1 MTGYASRARMA
12 STLRIST
19 LVLLSAAL
27 MLFAPAGASA
37 SVTCSLSSGTL
48 TVDIAGGTGTA
59 GIQRGTGGGAADIN
73 VYDGVVGGTLQACT
87 GAPTVNNTDSIIVN
101 DTVAA
106 HNATLMLD
114 FQNGPLEPGLTA
126 EGSGTSEIEVTFNAS
141 DGNDKL
147 YLTGQQSIGNTFTF
161 GQTGATAIG
170 GNLNADSDV
179 DDVTVND
186 GERMTLNGGNQ
197 VDTMTA
203 AGGPGFTGPTPY
215 SSGGLAVLTMDG
227 GLNDDH
233 LTAGPGGWILDTG
246 SAYGNDTLT
255 GGSGNDELGA
265 WGPGGD
271 VIDGG
276 GGTGDTVDYQFAS
289 PGNVHF
295 DLGITGPQD
304 TNGSGTD
311 SAANVEG
318 IVGSQDAGTDVLTGD
333 SGNNVFIANG
343 GDDVIVPKGG
353 NDEIEGGLG
362 TDTLSYAQGSSGPVA
377 VSLGTSAPQATGGAG
392 TDTLDDGQPTDGL
405 PDVENLTGSPF
416 GGDVLTGNSQP
427 NLLDVYDGL
436 GDTADCVNPA
446 TSNVAIAD
454 ELGVDTISNCDT
466 VDQAPQTSIDSG
478 PASGAVTASPSV
490 TYGLSADE
498 PSTFQYSVDSGPFIA
513 CPASCALPALSE
525 GTHALAFRAVD
536 VDERQHPD
544 LTPATRTVTVDT
556 APPDT
561 TIVTHPKPKTKSRR
575 GTYTFTSSEPGSTFL
590 CSYDGKSFAACAG
603 SSFTT
608 PKLKPGRH
616 RFDVIATDSAGN
628 RDQSAATFTWKIRK
642 RKRH

>member
-12 STLRIST
+12 STRRIST
-19 LVLLSAAL
+19 LVLLSVAL

-87 GAPTVNNTDSIIVN
+87 GAPTVNNTDAIVVN

-114 FQNGPLEPGLTA
+114 LQNGPLEPGLTA

-147 YLTGQQSIGNTFTF
+147 FLTGQQATGNTFTF

-197 VDTMTA
+197 ADTMSA
-203 AGGPGFTGPTPY
+203 AGGPGFTGPVPY
-215 SSGGLAVLTMDG
+215 SSAGLAVLTMDG

-246 SAYGNDTLT
+246 SAFGNDTLT
-255 GGSGNDELGA
+255 GGSGDDELGA
-265 WGPGGD
+265 WGPGDD

-295 DLGITGPQD
+295 DLGIAGPQD

-318 IVGSQDAGTDVLTGD
+318 IVGSQDAGTDVLTGNA
-333 SGNNVFIANG
+333 GNNLFLANN
-343 GDDVIVPKGG
+343 GDDVIIPKGG

-362 TDTLSYAQGSSGPVA
+362 TDTLSYAQGSTGPVT

-392 TDTLDDGQPTDGL
+392 TDTLDDAQPTDGL

-416 GGDVLTGNSQP
+416 GGDSLTGNSQP
-427 NLLDVYDGL
+427 NTLDVYDGF
-436 GDTADCVNPA
+436 GDTADCVIPA
-446 TSNVAIAD
+446 NGNLAIAD

-466 VDQAPQTSIDSG
+466 VDQAPQTSIASG
-478 PASGAVTASPSV
+478 PASGAFTTNPSV

-498 PSTFQYSVDSGPFIA
+498 PSTFQYSVDSGPFTA
-513 CPASCALPALSE
+513 CPASCALPSLGE

-536 VDERQHPD
+536 ADEHQHPD
-544 LTPATRTVTVDT
+544 LTPATRTLTVDST
-556 APPDT
+556 APAT
-561 TIVTHPKPKTKSRR
+561 TIESHPKSKTKSRR
-575 GTYTFTSSEPGSTFL
+575 GTFRFSSSEAGSTFR
-590 CSYDGKSFAACAG
+590 CSYDGKPSAPCVA
-603 SSFTT
+603 SFTT

-616 RFDVIATDSAGN
+616 RFEVVSTDPAGN
-628 RDQSAATFTWKIRK
+628 ADQTPATFSWKIKK
-642 RKRH
+642 RKHH